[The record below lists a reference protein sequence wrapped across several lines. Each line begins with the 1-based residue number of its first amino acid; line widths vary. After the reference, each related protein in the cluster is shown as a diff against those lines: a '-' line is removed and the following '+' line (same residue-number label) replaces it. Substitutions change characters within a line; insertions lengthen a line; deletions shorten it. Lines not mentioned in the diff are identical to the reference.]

1 MRLWRLGVAIAL
13 LGLTACSTTFHGVTV
28 ISPPPST
35 ANMNWPPPA
44 VDSLQ
49 PILRW
54 QPVEEPEVSYDV
66 IIYEGIVKKTFA
78 TLKRAVGEM
87 VYY

>member
-1 MRLWRLGVAIAL
+1 
-13 LGLTACSTTFHGVTV
+13 
-28 ISPPPST
+28 
-35 ANMNWPPPA
+35 MNWPPPA